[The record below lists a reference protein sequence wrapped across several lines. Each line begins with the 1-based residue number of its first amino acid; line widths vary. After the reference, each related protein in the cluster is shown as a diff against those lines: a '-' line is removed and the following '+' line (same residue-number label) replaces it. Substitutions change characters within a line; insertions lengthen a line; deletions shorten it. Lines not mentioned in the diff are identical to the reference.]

1 MLLGPL
7 DVGAS
12 DALLRDSLIVGSVSF
27 GDTQGGGEVVTKKMK
42 VIGRHRRREEEVVV
56 ALAAIKEV

>member
-27 GDTQGGGEVVTKKMK
+27 GDTQGGGEVVTKK
-42 VIGRHRRREEEVVV
+42 
-56 ALAAIKEV
+56 